1 MSEIVFLRRRRRRQG
16 GKIGA
21 DMQPERQAHSCN
33 GRQTCS
39 QRGIG
44 KR

>member
-1 MSEIVFLRRRRRRQG
+1 MSEIVFLRRRRRRRQG
-16 GKIGA
+16 GKIGT
-21 DMQPERQAHSCN
+21 DRQGDSWN
-33 GRQTCS
+33 GRQTCR